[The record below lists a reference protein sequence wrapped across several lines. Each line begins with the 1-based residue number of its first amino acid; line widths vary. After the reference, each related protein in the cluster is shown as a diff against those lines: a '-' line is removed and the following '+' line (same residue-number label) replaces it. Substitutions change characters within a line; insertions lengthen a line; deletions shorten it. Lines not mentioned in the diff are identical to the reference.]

1 MSQQPASKLRYF
13 SSNSKSFIP
22 PFPHGEKISE
32 YLFVERKR
40 RKGGRRILSVRSR
53 RFRIQKFLK
62 IDKSLLRIL
71 YEDRGKRAKD
81 GEGPF

>member
-1 MSQQPASKLRYF
+1 MERKFLNI
-13 SSNSKSFIP
+13 SSWRA
-22 PFPHGEKISE
+22 
-32 YLFVERKR
+32 ERKR
-40 RKGGRRILSVRSR
+40 RKGGRGILSVRSR

-81 GEGPF
+81 GKGPF

>member
-1 MSQQPASKLRYF
+1 MERKFLNI
-13 SSNSKSFIP
+13 SSWREREEREEEEFCRWDLVA
-22 PFPHGEKISE
+22 SE
-32 YLFVERKR
+32 Y
-40 RKGGRRILSVRSR
+40 
-53 RFRIQKFLK
+53 KFLK

>member
-40 RKGGRRILSVRSR
+40 KREEEEFCRWDLVASEY
-53 RFRIQKFLK
+53 KFLK
-62 IDKSLLRIL
+62 IDKSSLRIL